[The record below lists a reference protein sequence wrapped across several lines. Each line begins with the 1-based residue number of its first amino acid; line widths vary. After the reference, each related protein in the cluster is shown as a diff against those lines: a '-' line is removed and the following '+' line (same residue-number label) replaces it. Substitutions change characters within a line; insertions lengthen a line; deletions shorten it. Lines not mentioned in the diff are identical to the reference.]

1 MKLKQRQFV
10 GEETKHT
17 VSGRMGSGQFEYEV
31 ENAEGYRKHVK
42 VKGAQIEIDGGYEG
56 NTKFALIE
64 AKKETA
70 SDFNIRQLFYPYRV
84 WKNKINKEI
93 VPIFFTHSNDVLSFF
108 MYTFEDERV
117 FSSCT
122 LVKQKDYIVAHDK
135 ITKYDIDVVAKNA
148 NQFVEEPEVPFPQAD
163 SFERVVDLLGLLF
176 EADMSKDEVMLTLN
190 EEGGRVMSLL
200 YRLKYLTL
208 AEKILEHHYRMG

>member
-1 MKLKQRQFV
+1 
-10 GEETKHT
+10 
-17 VSGRMGSGQFEYEV
+17 
-31 ENAEGYRKHVK
+31 
-42 VKGAQIEIDGGYEG
+42 
-56 NTKFALIE
+56 
-64 AKKETA
+64 
-70 SDFNIRQLFYPYRV
+70 
-84 WKNKINKEI
+84 
-93 VPIFFTHSNDVLSFF
+93 

-117 FSSCT
+117 FYSCT
-122 LVKQKDYIVAHDK
+122 LVKQKDYIVAHDI
-135 ITKYDIDVVAKNA
+135 ITKYDIDAVAKNA

-190 EEGGRVMSLL
+190 EEGGRVISLL